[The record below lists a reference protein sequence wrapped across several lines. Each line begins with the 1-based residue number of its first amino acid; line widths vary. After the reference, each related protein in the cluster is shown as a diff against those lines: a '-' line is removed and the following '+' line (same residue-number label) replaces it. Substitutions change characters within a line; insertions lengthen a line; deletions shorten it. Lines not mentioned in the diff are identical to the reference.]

1 MLAPL
6 GKNILLLMVPIAM
19 LQACGKTNPPT
30 PRNVPL
36 QQMPEEVRRNPISA
50 IPLGLNYLQVKEK
63 VDGLSA
69 MRPEG
74 GIESLGREGL
84 HEAVTQ
90 VTFDTLQTELEFN
103 FRDSTLYS
111 YYYTASGLDSIS
123 AWRLYREIRKQYS
136 DDYGR
141 FETER
146 QDEEGYHSRSS
157 FWHRAAFDAN
167 ATLSSGNHTYTVSWG
182 FQSLSGNHLSL

>member
-111 YYYTASGLDSIS
+111 YYYTASGLDSI
-123 AWRLYREIRKQYS
+123 
-136 DDYGR
+136 
-141 FETER
+141 
-146 QDEEGYHSRSS
+146 
-157 FWHRAAFDAN
+157 WHRAAFDAN